1 LKSSPHKSIIVFLA
15 LSIVLFGIGNY
26 LQYHVHFNDI
36 EPKDVQKKIQSALDS
51 KEKEMS
57 TFLDTLKTIVDK
69 NETNLFFNE
78 AFIKQRKAAEDK
90 GFYFLI
96 FDCGDLKYW
105 SNSMVAFDDAD
116 DSVITKKAFFK
127 LKNAW
132 YLSEDRASGDK
143 LLITLLPFKTEYGI
157 QNNYLVNEFNH
168 LFNIPQE
175 SVLSSTQSPETV
187 SFHDLNNK
195 YLFSLKLPLNGSNAN
210 DPPIPV
216 IIIYLISLICFLS
229 FFYKTGKIISTYLNG
244 NLFLLIF
251 ASVIIILRIYS
262 IIYKFPKILYS
273 QRLFDPHYYASSSI
287 LNSLGD
293 FLVNVFIVFYLI
305 SIFSERWKNDRIEN
319 YVSRNKYFILITVL
333 LGIYF
338 LFELSGFINYLLYG
352 LIINSS
358 ISFNVSNIFELNSFS
373 LFSFIIIGLL
383 LTSFYLI
390 IDNLMRFIVKL
401 NISFFQFIIL
411 IILSIATIL
420 LLNHSKQWWDINT
433 ISLAFV
439 LILCS
444 YYIRKKNILFL
455 NYSAF
460 LFVVLIFSSY
470 SAMVIYSY
478 NNQKEK
484 NNRVILAEK
493 IDKQRDFIA
502 EHLFEDIDEKVPN
515 DISVSNFFAKKHKND
530 DDLQRILH
538 QNYFI
543 GYWNRYDI
551 SIKEFNLKGKALWD
565 SANINNTLNY
575 YDTLIANQGIPT
587 LCNNLYFIN
596 NSSGRTRYIANL
608 SVVDPKVKKK
618 KRATLILQITSKY
631 VQEEGGF
638 PELLM
643 SDKVSFSKEFSNYS
657 YARYNNGTL
666 VNQFGDFSY
675 YFSSSIY
682 GNFKEEYMF
691 IDKDGYNHLLYKV
704 NDSTMVVM
712 SKKLDKWIEYITLLS
727 YLFVLFFVF
736 ILILSFLKQFPLNL
750 RSIEWN
756 FNSRIQVSM
765 LALVLLSFII
775 IGSGTVYYITKKYN
789 TEQYEQ
795 ISDHI
800 TSLLIGIENEVSND
814 RNVMSV
820 SGKEVLP
827 KLPKLYNTSNSDY
840 NIYDLEGNLIYSTQ
854 PKIYEEGIISSRMN
868 ETALYRLST
877 KLKTQYIQNE
887 NIGHLNYIAA
897 YEPIRSKDNKVIGY
911 LDLPYFSK
919 QTELNNEISG
929 FLVALINFYILLFAL
944 AIILALFIS
953 NRITQPLRIISNSL
967 SNIRLGKRNKLIELN
982 RNDEIGALVNEY
994 NRMVEELSVSA
1005 ELLAKS
1011 ERESAWRE
1019 MAKQVA
1025 HEIKNPLTP
1034 MKLSIQHLERSW
1046 KDNPE
1051 HINEMIERTTKT
1063 LIEQIDTLSN
1073 IATEFSNFALMPKVN
1088 NEVFDL
1094 KKVVENTYDLYK
1106 ETEGVKIM
1114 FTIYLKDGEEGA
1126 RENLFVYADKEQLL
1140 RAFSNLMKNAIQAI
1154 PENTKGLINITI
1166 SEDENNY
1173 IVSITDN
1180 GIGIHEDKFD
1190 KIFVPNFT
1198 TKTTG
1203 MGLGLAMVKNSI
1215 ESAGGKV
1222 WFESKASIGTTF
1234 YVSIP
1239 KYKD

>member
-1 LKSSPHKSIIVFLA
+1 M
-15 LSIVLFGIGNY
+15 
-26 LQYHVHFNDI
+26 QYHVHFNDI
-36 EPKDVQKKIQSALDS
+36 EPKDIQKKVQSVIDT
-51 KEKEMS
+51 KEKEMTS
-57 TFLDTLKTIVDK
+57 FLEHLKTTIDK
-69 NETNLFFNE
+69 NETNLFLNDD
-78 AFIKQRKAAEDK
+78 FIKERKEATDK
-90 GFYFLI
+90 GFYFLL

-105 SNSMVAFDDAD
+105 SNSMVAFDDVD
-116 DSVITKKAFFK
+116 DSVITKKPFFK

-132 YLSEDRASGDK
+132 YLSQNTTSGDK
-143 LLITLLPFKTEYGI
+143 LLITLLPLKTEYVI
-157 QNNYLVNEFNH
+157 QNNFLVNEFNH
-168 LFNIPQE
+168 IFNIPQE
-175 SVLSSTQSPETV
+175 SIFSTTQSNETV
-187 SFHDLNNK
+187 SFHDLDDK
-195 YLFSLKLPLNGSNAN
+195 FLFSLKLPLNGSNTN
-210 DPPIPV
+210 DPPTGV
-216 IIIYLISLICFLS
+216 VIIYLLSLICLIT
-229 FFYKTGKIISTYLNG
+229 FFYKAGKIISTYLNG
-244 NLFLLIF
+244 NIFLLIY
-251 ASVIIILRIYS
+251 ASVIIFLRVYF

-273 QRLFDPHYYASSSI
+273 QRLFDPHYYASSTI

-293 FLVNVFIVFYLI
+293 FLVNVFIIFYLI
-305 SIFSERWKNDRIEN
+305 SLFSKRWKNDKIESYISTN
-319 YVSRNKYFILITVL
+319 KYLIYVSSF
-333 LGIYF
+333 LGICF
-338 LFELSGFINYLLYG
+338 IIELAGLINYLLYG

-373 LFSFIIIGLL
+373 LFSFIVIGLL
-383 LTSFYLI
+383 LASFYLV
-390 IDNLMRFIVKL
+390 IDSLMKFITKL
-401 NISFFQFIIL
+401 NISFLHL
-411 IILSIATIL
+411 IIIIAVSIGAIL
-420 LLNHSKQWWDINT
+420 LINHSKQWWDVNT
-433 ISLAFV
+433 VSLAFV

-444 YYIRKKNILFL
+444 YYIRKKNIHFL

-460 LFVVLIFSSY
+460 LFVVLIFSAY
-470 SAMVIYSY
+470 SAMVIYRY
-478 NNQKEK
+478 NSTKEK

-515 DISVSNFFAKKHKND
+515 DVSISTFFTKKHKND
-530 DDLQRILH
+530 DELQRIFH

-543 GYWNRYDI
+543 GYWNRYDVT
-551 SIKEFNLKGKALWD
+551 IKEFNLKGKALWD
-565 SANINNTLNY
+565 STNTNNNLAY
-575 YDTLIANQGIPT
+575 YDTLITNQGIPT
-587 LCNNLYFIN
+587 LSNNLFFIN
-596 NSSGRTRYIANL
+596 NSSGRTSYIANL
-608 SVVDPKVKKK
+608 SVMDPKVKKK
-618 KRATLILQITSKY
+618 KRASIILQITSKY

-666 VNQFGDFSY
+666 VNQYGDYSY
-675 YFSSSIY
+675 YFSSSVFGDI
-682 GNFKEEYMF
+682 KEESEF
-691 IDKDGYNHLLYKV
+691 IDKDGYNHLLYKI
-704 NDSTMVVM
+704 NDSTMVIM
-712 SKKLDKWIEYITLLS
+712 SKKTEGWIQYITLLS

-775 IGSGTVYYITKKYN
+775 IGSGTVYYITQKYN

-800 TSLLIGIENEVSND
+800 TSLLVGIENEVS
-814 RNVMSV
+814 MEKSLMTL
-820 SGKEVLP
+820 SGKEILP

-840 NIYDLEGNLIYSTQ
+840 NIYDLDGNLIYSTQ

-868 ETALYRLST
+868 EAALYKLST

-887 NIGHLNYIAA
+887 SIGHLKYIAA

-919 QTELNNEISG
+919 QTELNNEISE

-944 AIILALFIS
+944 AIILALIIS
-953 NRITQPLRIISNSL
+953 NRITQPLRIISDSL
-967 SNIRLGKRNKLIELN
+967 SNIRLGKRNKLIELS
-982 RNDEIGALVNEY
+982 RKDEIGALVNEY
-994 NRMVEELSVSA
+994 NRMVEELAISA

-1034 MKLSIQHLERSW
+1034 MKLSIQHLERAW

-1051 HINEMIERTTKT
+1051 QMKEMIERTTKT

-1094 KKVVENTYDLYK
+1094 KQVVENTYDLYK
-1106 ETEGVKIM
+1106 ETDGIKIM
-1114 FTIYLKDGEEGA
+1114 FSVYLKDENESSIK
-1126 RENLFVYADKEQLL
+1126 NLFIYADKEQLL
-1140 RAFSNLMKNAIQAI
+1140 RAFSNLVKNAIQAI
-1154 PENTKGLINITI
+1154 PEETKGLINVTI
-1166 SEDENNY
+1166 SDDENNY
-1173 IVSITDN
+1173 IVSISDN
-1180 GIGIHEDKFD
+1180 GVGIPEDKFD

-1198 TKTTG
+1198 TKTAG

-1215 ESAGGKV
+1215 ESTGGKV
-1222 WFESKASIGTTF
+1222 WFESKPDIGTTF

-1239 KYKD
+1239 KYKES